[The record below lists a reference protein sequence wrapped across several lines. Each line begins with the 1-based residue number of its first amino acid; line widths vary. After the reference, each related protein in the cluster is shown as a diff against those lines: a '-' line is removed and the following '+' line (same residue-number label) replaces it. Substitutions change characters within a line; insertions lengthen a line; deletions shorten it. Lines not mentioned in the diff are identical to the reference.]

1 MSMKIF
7 RTALILF
14 IGLFIGLNIAD
25 AQLRTQQQQPQQQS
39 INPDSISDS
48 ELQLFAD
55 ASQQAQSIQ
64 MDARQQIQQI
74 VSDEG
79 MKFSRFQKIMM
90 SKQNPKMAK
99 QVNVTDDEQ
108 KTIDNMKPKIMQ
120 VQQDSQQKMMK
131 AIKSS
136 GLELQRF
143 QQIFKALRQNK
154 ELLQRYRGLV
164 QQDSSSSNQQQ

>member
-1 MSMKIF
+1 
-7 RTALILF
+7 
-14 IGLFIGLNIAD
+14 
-25 AQLRTQQQQPQQQS
+25 
-39 INPDSISDS
+39 
-48 ELQLFAD
+48 
-55 ASQQAQSIQ
+55 
-64 MDARQQIQQI
+64 
-74 VSDEG
+74 
-79 MKFSRFQKIMM
+79 
-90 SKQNPKMAK
+90 
-99 QVNVTDDEQ
+99 
-108 KTIDNMKPKIMQ
+108 